1 MRCLVSDKEPGRGA
15 PAASGRLRW
24 VSLAAAVWALAYAL
38 YRAYYAAGGTF
49 GMFGVPASEAQWRFV
64 NGVGA
69 AILLVVAVAP
79 LAMLAAWPHPALR
92 PFLLALCWVMTVG
105 AVMHALVDVTQ
116 RVLSLTGRLALDYPF
131 WASVDR
137 RQADLQD
144 LLFNEPWFLLE
155 GLLWGAI
162 AWFGGLRHAPRARW
176 WLASALV
183 AVLGLTL
190 VGLLSAT
197 GVIGKV
203 IVG

>member
-1 MRCLVSDKEPGRGA
+1 VPS
-15 PAASGRLRW
+15 ASNRLRW
-24 VSLAAAVWALAYAL
+24 ASRAAAAWALAYTL

-49 GMFGVPASEAQWRFV
+49 GMFGVPASETQWRLV

-69 AILLVVAVAP
+69 AILLVAAMAP
-79 LAMLAAWPHPALR
+79 LVMLVAWRRPAVR
-92 PFLLALCWVMTVG
+92 PVLLALCWVVTVG
-105 AVMHALVDVTQ
+105 CVTHAAVDMTQ
-116 RVLSLTGRLALDYPF
+116 RVLSLTGLLTLDYPL
-131 WASVDR
+131 WVSVDR

-144 LLFNEPWFLLE
+144 LLFNEPWFLIE

-162 AWFGGLRHAPRARW
+162 AWSSGLRRAPRARW

-183 AVLGLTL
+183 AILALTV

-203 IVG
+203 IIG